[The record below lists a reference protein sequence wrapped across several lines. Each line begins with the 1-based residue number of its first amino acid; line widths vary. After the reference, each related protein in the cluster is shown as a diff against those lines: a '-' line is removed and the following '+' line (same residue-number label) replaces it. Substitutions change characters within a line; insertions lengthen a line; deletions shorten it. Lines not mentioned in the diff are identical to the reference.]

1 VGFWIALEDATLE
14 NGCLWFAP
22 GSHKSGV
29 HRRLI
34 RNPDPTSEQLLV
46 HDAPAACY
54 PTSNFQPVPV
64 NKGACVLIHGQIVHR
79 SEANKSGHSRHVYTF
94 HVVDMNGTTYS
105 SDNWLQPNPEQPFP
119 NLYKN

>member
-29 HRRLI
+29 HRRFI

-46 HDAPAACY
+46 YDAPAACY

-64 NKGACVLIHGQIVHR
+64 NKGENICNTKFNAREADNSKEQQTFNYGYSDQIYDLLMWMVAKLH
-79 SEANKSGHSRHVYTF
+79 H
-94 HVVDMNGTTYS
+94 
-105 SDNWLQPNPEQPFP
+105 
-119 NLYKN
+119 